1 MPRTRTT
8 LTLAAAALAGA
19 LPLVAAPAAE
29 AAGGAGSA
37 GAVYVLSNQT
47 DGNAV
52 IVYDRTSDGRLRPAG
67 TFPTT
72 GTGTGT
78 GLGSQN
84 AVVVDEAGRHLYAV
98 DAGSGTVTSFRVI
111 GRGLS
116 RIGTVPSGGS
126 TPISVAVHGDRLYAL
141 NAGGSGNVSSFAVSD
156 GSLTPL
162 AGGSSPLSGT
172 ATGPAQVSV
181 TPDGGQLVV
190 TEKTTSL
197 VDVIDLDGAGRPTTL
212 VSEPSAGAV
221 PFGFD
226 FDNKGHLLVSEA
238 AASTASSYDVTAAG
252 LATISSAVATTENAA
267 CWLVATSNGKF
278 AYTGNAGGSLSISG
292 FRVGTDGSLAL
303 LTPGGRTGVTPAG
316 VTDLALSGNSHFLY
330 GRLGDGT
337 VAAFAV
343 QHDGDLSPLGVTG
356 GLPAGAAGIAAL

>member
-1 MPRTRTT
+1 MSRTRTT
-8 LTLAAAALAGA
+8 LILAAAALAGA

-29 AAGGAGSA
+29 AAGSA
-37 GAVYVLSNQT
+37 GAVYVLSNQPG
-47 DGNAV
+47 GNAV
-52 IVYDRTSDGRLRPAG
+52 IVYDRAADGRLTPAG
-67 TFPTT
+67 TYPTT
-72 GTGTGT
+72 GSGTGA

-84 AVVVDEAGRHLYAV
+84 AVVVDEDGTHLYAV
-98 DAGSGTVTSFRVI
+98 DAGSSSLTSFRI
-111 GRGLS
+111 TGRGLS

-141 NAGGSGNVSSFAVSD
+141 NAGGAGNVTSFAVSD

-162 AGGSSPLSGT
+162 AGGASPLSGT
-172 ATGPAQVSV
+172 ATGPAQVAV

-197 VDVIDLDGAGRPTTL
+197 VDVIDLDSAGRPTSL
-212 VSEPSAGAV
+212 VAEPSAGAV

-252 LATISSAVATTENAA
+252 LTTISGAVATTENAA
-267 CWLVATSNGKF
+267 CWLVATDNGKF

-303 LTPGGRTGVTPAG
+303 LTPGGKTGVTPAG
-316 VTDLALSGNSHFLY
+316 VTDLALSGNSRFLY
-330 GRLGDGT
+330 GRLGDGS
-337 VAAFAV
+337 VAAFSV
-343 QHDGDLSPLGVTG
+343 QHDGGLSTLGVTG
-356 GLPAGAAGIAAL
+356 GLPSGAAGLAAA